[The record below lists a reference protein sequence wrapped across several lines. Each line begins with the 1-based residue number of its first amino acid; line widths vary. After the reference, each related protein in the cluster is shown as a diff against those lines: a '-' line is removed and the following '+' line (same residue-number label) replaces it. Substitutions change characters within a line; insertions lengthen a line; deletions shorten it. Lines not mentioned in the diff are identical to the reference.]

1 MTAGWPDSR
10 SKKEGFGHDVGKVV
24 GSDLF
29 QIDVSH
35 DGIEAVVTL
44 TGELDVASAPEL
56 VIVLQDGAL
65 DVADTVELDM
75 ERVSFVDSTGIGV
88 LVSTHRRMNAHGRAL
103 IIRSPQPR
111 PVKLIQIS
119 GLSSYL
125 NIKP

>member
-1 MTAGWPDSR
+1 MTLEKSL
-10 SKKEGFGHDVGKVV
+10 

-88 LVSTHRRMNAHGRAL
+88 LVSAHRRMNAHGRTL
-103 IIRSPQPR
+103 IIRSPQP
-111 PVKLIQIS
+111 PTVKLIQIS

-125 NIKP
+125 NIKL

>member
-1 MTAGWPDSR
+1 MTLEKSL
-10 SKKEGFGHDVGKVV
+10 

-75 ERVSFVDSTGIGV
+75 ERCIV
-88 LVSTHRRMNAHGRAL
+88 R
-103 IIRSPQPR
+103 
-111 PVKLIQIS
+111 
-119 GLSSYL
+119 
-125 NIKP
+125 